1 MRACSKLSSSITR
14 RQMSSRVT
22 VVASVAMMP
31 SPRLDMRA
39 GWKVCTVAGLG
50 KVDLT
55 SARLLASGDGW
66 RVREILCRSGPKDP
80 IFEEQHAAVS
90 VSAVLSGSF
99 TYRSRNG
106 RVLLTPGSVLLG
118 ERQASF
124 CCGHEHGVGDRCVA
138 FSFEPALMEEVAR
151 DLSGVT
157 RTDFPTH
164 RLPPLQR
171 LAPLIADVQALA
183 EQPGSRGAEEL
194 ALRMA
199 GAALSGIHEGSA
211 RPVTATEERR
221 MADAVRWLEARLVEP
236 LSLGALASEL
246 GMGRH
251 HLLRTFRKVVGESPY
266 SYILG
271 RRLTLA
277 AEHLRTDGTQ
287 RIADVAF
294 ACGFGDL
301 SEFVRR
307 FRTRFGVTPSAWRA
321 RARPG
326 SVRTE
331 RVS

>member
-1 MRACSKLSSSITR
+1 MA
-14 RQMSSRVT
+14 
-22 VVASVAMMP
+22 
-31 SPRLDMRA
+31 D
-39 GWKVCTVAGLG
+39 LG

-55 SARLLASGDGW
+55 TVRPLASGDGW

-80 IFEEQHAAVS
+80 VFEEQHAWVS

-106 RVLLTPGSVLLG
+106 RVLLTPGALLLG
-118 ERQASF
+118 EKDASF
-124 CCGHEHGVGDRCVA
+124 CCGHEHGVGDRCIA
-138 FSFEPALMEEVAR
+138 FSFDPALMEEVAA

-171 LAPLIADVQALA
+171 LAPLIADAQTLA
-183 EQPGSRGAEEL
+183 EQPGLRGAEEL

-199 GAALSGIHEGSA
+199 GAALSGIHAGSA
-211 RPVTATEERR
+211 RPVTASDERR
-221 MADAVRWLEARLVEP
+221 MADAVRLMEARLVEP
-236 LSLGALASEL
+236 LSLGVVAEEL

-266 SYILG
+266 SYLLG
-271 RRLTLA
+271 RRLILA
-277 AEHLRTDGTQ
+277 AERLRMDGE
-287 RIADVAF
+287 RITDVAF

-307 FRTRFGVTPSAWRA
+307 FRARFGVTPSAYRS

-326 SVRTE
+326 SAGTDVAHDPNGSGRPPWKSSFPVLSGL
-331 RVS
+331 RNSSSG

>member
-1 MRACSKLSSSITR
+1 MA
-14 RQMSSRVT
+14 
-22 VVASVAMMP
+22 
-31 SPRLDMRA
+31 D
-39 GWKVCTVAGLG
+39 LG

-55 SARLLASGDGW
+55 TARPLASGDGW
-66 RVREILCRSGPKDP
+66 RVREIVCRSGPKDP
-80 IFEEQHAAVS
+80 VFEEQHAWVS

-106 RVLLTPGSVLLG
+106 RVLLTPGSLLLG
-118 ERQASF
+118 EQHASF

-138 FSFEPALMEEVAR
+138 FHFEPALMEEVAR

-157 RTDFPTH
+157 RTDFPMH

-171 LAPLIADVQALA
+171 LAPLIADAQSLA

-199 GAALSGIHEGSA
+199 GAALSGLHEGRA
-211 RPVTATEERR
+211 RPVTDREERR
-221 MADAVRWLEARLVEP
+221 MGDAVQFMEARIEEP
-236 LSLGALASEL
+236 LSLGMLAEEL

-251 HLLRTFRKVVGESPY
+251 HFLRTFRKVVGESPY

-277 AEHLRTDGTQ
+277 AERLRTDRE
-287 RIADVAF
+287 RISDVAF

-307 FRTRFGVTPSAWRA
+307 FRSRFGVTPSAYRA

-326 SVRTE
+326 SGMPDVARDPT
-331 RVS
+331 

>member
-1 MRACSKLSSSITR
+1 MEGRTLA
-14 RQMSSRVT
+14 
-22 VVASVAMMP
+22 
-31 SPRLDMRA
+31 D
-39 GWKVCTVAGLG
+39 LG

-55 SARLLASGDGW
+55 TVRRLASGDGW
-66 RVREILCRSGPKDP
+66 RVSEIVCRSGPRDP
-80 IFEEQHAAVS
+80 VFEEQHTWVS

-99 TYRSRNG
+99 TYRSRSG
-106 RVLLTPGSVLLG
+106 RVLLTPGSLLLG
-118 ERQASF
+118 EQHTSF
-124 CCGHEHGVGDRCVA
+124 CCGHEHGVGDRCIA
-138 FSFEPALMEEVAR
+138 FHFKPELMEEVAR

-157 RTDFPTH
+157 RTDFPKH

-183 EQPGSRGAEEL
+183 EQPGSRGAEEM

-211 RPVTATEERR
+211 RPITATEERR
-221 MADAVRWLEARLVEP
+221 MAEALRLMEARLVEP
-236 LSLGALASEL
+236 LSLGVLAQEL

-251 HLLRTFRKVVGESPY
+251 PFLRTFRKVVGESPY

-277 AEHLRTDGTQ
+277 AERLRTDRE

-301 SEFVRR
+301 SEFIRR
-307 FRTRFGVTPSAWRA
+307 FRTRFGVTPSSYRA

-326 SVRTE
+326 SARTD
-331 RVS
+331 VAHDPT